1 MNKETSLEGEL
12 MVQDNYGV
20 TINQSR
26 LGNYIRLR
34 AQLKATE
41 KAENTK
47 GTIILNGGFM
57 P

>member
-1 MNKETSLEGEL
+1 

-47 GTIILNGGFM
+47 GTIILYGGFM